1 MSHADL
7 ASSVQRVA
15 KSTDA
20 VPIAQDLLSRV
31 LEPYAYKG
39 CRYLIDA
46 QYSATADSVVV
57 YGNFGIDESSY
68 IRGTGHFNAVELVLC
83 FNQLGYSAYAQGVV
97 TKDISALR
105 GWSIEDYCRNQL
117 SSVLIKNTSSRFR
130 KLINPQRF
138 SARLHVHDLRI
149 VERTWRY
156 LQLSNT
162 IEFWDD
168 NGGSATGE
176 FEVAILNIP

>member
-1 MSHADL
+1 MSADL
-7 ASSVQRVA
+7 APSLQSVVESA
-15 KSTDA
+15 DA
-20 VPIAQDLLSRV
+20 FPMAEDLLGRV
-31 LEPYAYKG
+31 LEPYSYKG

-46 QYSATADSVVV
+46 QYRATADSVLA
-57 YGNFGIDESSY
+57 YGNFGIGESAY
-68 IRGTGHFNAVELVLC
+68 IRGTGHFNAVEMVLC

-97 TKDISALR
+97 NNDIAALR
-105 GWSIEDYCRNQL
+105 GWSIADYCRNQL
-117 SSVLIKNTSSRFR
+117 SSILIKSTSSRFK
-130 KLINPQRF
+130 KLINPQKF
-138 SARLHVHDLRI
+138 SACLHVHDLRI

>member
-1 MSHADL
+1 MTSFLQSA
-7 ASSVQRVA
+7 AE
-15 KSTDA
+15 STDA
-20 VPIAQDLLSRV
+20 FPIAENLLGRV
-31 LEPYAYKG
+31 LEPYSYKR

-46 QYSATADSVVV
+46 MYRATADSVLA
-57 YGNFGIDESSY
+57 YGNFRIDESAY

-83 FNQLGYSAYAQGVV
+83 FNQLGYSTYAQGVV
-97 TKDISALR
+97 SNDISALR
-105 GWSIEDYCRNQL
+105 NWSITDYCRNQL
-117 SSVLIKNTSSRFR
+117 SSILIKSTSSQFK
-130 KLINPQRF
+130 KLINPQKF
-138 SARLHVHDLRI
+138 SARLHVHNLRI
-149 VERTWRY
+149 VDRTWRY